1 MGDPDPGT
9 LGEEVKVG
17 VRQVGRAE
25 GDVRRGT
32 HACTGALSVKGE
44 QMFALLFVLLLVDS
58 TKRAESGRKRGGV
71 RTLQLPSEVQRAN
84 SHSINTHTRTH
95 AQTDTHSK

>member
-1 MGDPDPGT
+1 M
-9 LGEEVKVG
+9 
-17 VRQVGRAE
+17 RQVGRAE
-25 GDVRRGT
+25 GDVCRGT

-58 TKRAESGRKRGGV
+58 TKRAESGRKRERG
-71 RTLQLPSEVQRAN
+71 RPDAAASFRSAKSKQSLN
-84 SHSINTHTRTH
+84 KHTH